1 MPLNRRKF
9 LKQSAVTGAGVAI
22 AGAATST
29 AQAAETTQATAAAK
43 KCEKRYSLTVMGT
56 TDLHGHVFNWDYF
69 KDAEYTDAKGN
80 AQGLARV
87 STLVN
92 QIRAERGRRNTLLID
107 AGDTIQGTPLT
118 YYYAKVDPI
127 TAKGGPVHPMAQ
139 AMNAIGF
146 DAVALGNHEFNYGI
160 ETLRKFEEQCRFPLL
175 GANALDAK
183 TLKPAFPPYFIKKF
197 RVHGAPPVKVAVL
210 GLTNPGIAI
219 WDKAYVQGKLTFPGL
234 EEQAAKWVPK
244 LKAMGAD
251 VVIVSAHSGSS
262 GTSSYGDQLPYI
274 ENSAALVAQ
283 QVPDIDAILV
293 GHAHVE
299 IPELRVTNAK
309 TGKDV
314 VLSEPLC
321 FAERLSLFDIE
332 LTFAKGRWSV
342 EKVAASV
349 LNSNTVADDPKITKL
364 LSDEHEKVVAYVNQV
379 VGTATAAL
387 TTVEARYKDA
397 PIIDLITKVQ
407 EDVVKAALAGTEYA
421 SLPVIAQASP
431 FSRTSEI
438 PAGEVTIRDLSSL
451 YVYDNTL
458 VAKLMTGAQLK
469 AYLEYSAEYFAQTAP
484 DAAVDVEKL
493 TNAGNRPDYN
503 YDYVSGL
510 SYEIDIAQAAGSRI
524 KNVTYNGAALDD
536 AQKFVFAVNN
546 YRANGGGAFPHVASA
561 QELWA
566 ESTEIRTR
574 IAEWV
579 TAKGVLDPKDFA
591 SVDWKLTRNGTP
603 VF

>member
-9 LKQSAVTGAGVAI
+9 LKKSAVTGAGVAI
-22 AGAATST
+22 AGAAV
-29 AQAAETTQATAAAK
+29 APARAAEAK
-43 KCEKRYSLTVMGT
+43 RPGKPVKQPKRYALTVLGT

-69 KDAEYTDAKGN
+69 KDAEYKDAAGN
-80 AQGLARV
+80 AQGLARI

-92 QIRAERGRRNTLLID
+92 QIRKEKGRENTLLLD

-139 AMNAIGF
+139 AMNAIGY
-146 DAVALGNHEFNYGI
+146 DAAALGNHEFNYGI
-160 ETLRKFEEQCRFPLL
+160 ETLRKFESQLRFPLL
-175 GANALDAK
+175 GANAVDAK
-183 TLKPAFPPYFIKKF
+183 TLKPAFQPYVIKTFCVK
-197 RVHGAPPVKVAVL
+197 GAPPVKVAVL

-219 WDKAYVQGKLTFPGL
+219 WDKAYVQGKLAFPGL

-244 LKAMGAD
+244 LKSLGAD

-262 GTSSYGDQLPYI
+262 GTSSYGDQLPYV

-283 QVPDIDAILV
+283 QVPDIDAVLV

-299 IPELRVTNAK
+299 IPELKVVNAK
-309 TGKDV
+309 TGKTV
-314 VLSEPLC
+314 VLSEPLAY
-321 FAERLSLFDIE
+321 AERLSVFDVE
-332 LTFAKGRWSV
+332 LVFEKGRWTVESV
-342 EKVAASV
+342 ASKV

-364 LSDEHEKVVAYVNQV
+364 LGDEHAKVVAYVNQV
-379 VGTATAAL
+379 VGSATETL

-397 PIIDLITKVQ
+397 PIIDLITRVQ
-407 EDVVKAALAGTEYA
+407 EDVVKAALAGTSYA

-458 VAKLMTGAQLK
+458 VAKLLTGAQVR
-469 AYLEYSAEYFAQTAP
+469 AYLEYSAQYFVQTA
-484 DAAVDVEKL
+484 AGAVVDTEKL
-493 TNAGNRPDYN
+493 TNAAGRPDYN

-510 SYEIDIAQAAGSRI
+510 AYEIDIAQAAGSRI
-524 KNVTYNGAALDD
+524 KNLTFGGVALDD
-536 AQKFVFAVNN
+536 AQQFVLAVNN

-574 IAEWV
+574 ISEWV

-591 SVDWKLTRNGTP
+591 SVDWKLTREGTP

>member
-9 LKQSAVTGAGVAI
+9 LKKSAATGAGVAI
-22 AGAATST
+22 AGAA
-29 AQAAETTQATAAAK
+29 AAPAAEAAEANLPAAQP
-43 KCEKRYSLTVMGT
+43 KRYSLTVMGT

-69 KDAEYTDAKGN
+69 KNAEYTDKAGN
-80 AQGLARV
+80 AQGLARI

-92 QIRAERGRRNTLLID
+92 QIRTEKGHCNTLLLD

-139 AMNAIGF
+139 AMNAIGY
-146 DAVALGNHEFNYGI
+146 DAAAIGNHEFNYGI
-160 ETLRKFEEQCRFPLL
+160 ETLRKFESQCHFPLL
-175 GANALDAK
+175 GANAVDAK
-183 TLKPAFPPYFIKKF
+183 TLKPAFQPYFIKKF
-197 RVHGAPPVKVAVL
+197 HVPGAPPVKVAVL

-219 WDKAYVQGKLTFPGL
+219 WDKAYVQGKLAFPGL

-251 VVIVSAHSGSS
+251 VVVVSAHSGSS

-283 QVPDIDAILV
+283 QVADIDAILV

-299 IPELRVTNAK
+299 IPELKVTNAK
-309 TGKDV
+309 TGRTV
-314 VLSEPLC
+314 VLSEPLAY
-321 FAERLSLFDIE
+321 AERLSVFDIE
-332 LTFAKGRWSV
+332 LVFGKGRWTVESV
-342 EKVAASV
+342 SSKV

-364 LSDEHEKVVAYVNQV
+364 LTDEHAKVVTYVNQV
-379 VGTATAAL
+379 VGSATETL

-421 SLPVIAQASP
+421 ALPVVAQASP

-438 PAGEVTIRDLSSL
+438 PAGKVTIRDLSSL

-458 VAKLMTGAQLK
+458 VAKLLTGAQIR
-469 AYLEYSAEYFAQTAP
+469 AYLEYSAEYFVQTAA

-493 TNAGNRPDYN
+493 TNANNRPDYN
-503 YDYVSGL
+503 YDYVSGFQ
-510 SYEIDIAQAAGSRI
+510 YEIDIAQAAGSRI
-524 KNVTYNGAALDD
+524 KNLTYKGAALDD
-536 AQKFVFAVNN
+536 AQQFVLAVNN

-561 QELWA
+561 KELWS

>member
-9 LKQSAVTGAGVAI
+9 LKKSAVTGAGVAI
-22 AGAATST
+22 AGAVGAPA
-29 AQAAETTQATAAAK
+29 AQAATGKPARPA
-43 KCEKRYSLTVMGT
+43 KRYALTVLGT

-69 KDAEYTDAKGN
+69 KDAEYSDAKGN
-80 AQGLARV
+80 AQGLARI

-92 QIRAERGRRNTLLID
+92 AIREERGRENTLLLD

-139 AMNAIGF
+139 AMNAIGY

-160 ETLRKFEEQCRFPLL
+160 ETLRKFEEQCDFPLL

-183 TLKPAFPPYFIKKF
+183 TLKPAFPPYFMKTF
-197 RVHGAPPVKVAVL
+197 RVKGAPPVKVAVL

-244 LKAMGAD
+244 LRSMGAD
-251 VVIVSAHSGSS
+251 VVVVSAHSGSS
-262 GTSSYGDQLPYI
+262 GTSSYGDQLPYV

-283 QVPDIDAILV
+283 RVPGIDAILV

-299 IPELRVTNAK
+299 IPELKVVNEK
-309 TGKDV
+309 TGRTV
-314 VLSEPLC
+314 VLSEPLAY
-321 FAERLSLFDIE
+321 AERLSLFDVE
-332 LTFAKGRWSV
+332 LVFARGRWSV
-342 EKVAASV
+342 ESVAASV
-349 LNSNTVADDPKITKL
+349 LNSNTVADDPRITRL
-364 LSDEHEKVVAYVNQV
+364 LSDEHAKVVEYVNQV
-379 VGTATAAL
+379 VGTATDTL

-407 EDVVKAALAGTEYA
+407 EDVVKAALAGTSYA

-458 VAKLMTGAQLK
+458 VAKLMTGAQVR
-469 AYLEYSAEYFAQTAP
+469 AYLEYSAEYFVQTAA
-484 DAAVDVEKL
+484 DAAVDVAKL
-493 TNAGNRPDYN
+493 TNAGGRPDYN

-510 SYEIDIAQAAGSRI
+510 SYDIDVAQPAGSRI
-524 KNVTYNGAALDD
+524 RNLTYGGAALEDD
-536 AQKFVFAVNN
+536 RQFVLAVNN

-561 QELWA
+561 RELWA

-579 TAKGVLDPKDFA
+579 TAKGVLDPRDFA
-591 SVDWKLTRNGTP
+591 SVDWKLTRDGTP

>member
-1 MPLNRRKF
+1 M
-9 LKQSAVTGAGVAI
+9 TGAGVAL
-22 AGAATST
+22 AG
-29 AQAAETTQATAAAK
+29 TAAAPAAEAAGAGRGGK
-43 KCEKRYSLTVMGT
+43 PVKRYALTVMGT

-69 KDAEYTDAKGN
+69 KDAEYGDAAGN

-92 QIRAERGRRNTLLID
+92 EVREEKGRHNTLLLD

-127 TAKGGPVHPMAQ
+127 TAEGGPVHPMAQ
-139 AMNAIGF
+139 AMNAIGY

-160 ETLRKFEEQCRFPLL
+160 ETLRTFEEQCDFPLL

-183 TLKPAFPPYFIKKF
+183 TLKPAFPPYFMKTF
-197 RVHGAPPVKVAVL
+197 RVKGAPPVKVAVL

-219 WDKAYVQGKLTFPGL
+219 WDKAYVQGRLTFPGL
-234 EEQAAKWVPK
+234 EEQAATWVPK
-244 LKAMGAD
+244 LRSMGAD
-251 VVIVSAHSGSS
+251 VVVVSAHSGSS
-262 GTSSYGDQLPYI
+262 GTSSYGDQLPYV
-274 ENSAALVAQ
+274 ENAAANVAR
-283 QVPDIDAILV
+283 QVPGIDAILV
-293 GHAHVE
+293 GHAHQE
-299 IPELRVTNAK
+299 IEELLVTNEK
-309 TGKDV
+309 TGETV

-321 FAERLSLFDIE
+321 YAERLTLFDFGLVFE
-332 LTFAKGRWSV
+332 RGRWRVESV
-342 EKVAASV
+342 KASLRDAA
-349 LNSNTVADDPKITKL
+349 TVEDDPAITKL
-364 LSDEHEKVVAYVNQV
+364 LADEHAEVVAYVNQV
-379 VGTATAAL
+379 VGTATQTL

-397 PIIDLITKVQ
+397 PIIDLIAKVQ
-407 EDVVKAALAGTEYA
+407 EDVVKAALAGTGYG
-421 SLPVIAQASP
+421 SLPVLAQASP

-458 VAKLMTGAQLK
+458 VAKLMTGAQVR
-469 AYLEYSAEYFAQTAP
+469 AYLEYSAEYFAQTAAGAP
-484 DAAVDVEKL
+484 VDVARL
-493 TNAGNRPDYN
+493 TNAGGRPDYN

-510 SYEIDIAQAAGSRI
+510 GYEIDIARPAGSRI
-524 KNVTYNGAALDD
+524 KNLTFGGAPLDD
-536 AQKFVFAVNN
+536 AQQFVFAVNN

-561 QELWA
+561 KELWA

-591 SVDWKLTRNGTP
+591 SVDWRLTRDGTP

>member
-9 LKQSAVTGAGVAI
+9 LKKSAVTGAGVAL
-22 AGAATST
+22 AGAAAAP
-29 AQAAETTQATAAAK
+29 AQAAEK
-43 KCEKRYSLTVMGT
+43 KRPGRPAKRYALTVMGT

-69 KDAEYTDAKGN
+69 KDAEYADAAGN
-80 AQGLARV
+80 AMGLARV

-92 QIRAERGRRNTLLID
+92 KIRQEKGRRNTLLLD

-118 YYYAKVDPI
+118 YYFAKVDPI
-127 TAKGGPVHPMAQ
+127 TAKHGPVHPMAQ
-139 AMNAIGF
+139 AMNAIGY
-146 DAVALGNHEFNYGI
+146 DAAALGNHEFNYGI
-160 ETLRKFEEQCRFPLL
+160 ETLRKFEDQCHFPLL

-183 TLKPAFPPYFIKKF
+183 TQKPAFPPYFIKKF
-197 RVHGAPPVKVAVL
+197 QVPGAPPVKVAVL

-244 LKAMGAD
+244 LRSMGAD

-262 GTSSYGDQLPYI
+262 GTSSYGDQLPYV

-283 QVPDIDAILV
+283 QVPGIDAILV

-299 IPELRVTNAK
+299 IPELKVTNKA
-309 TGKDV
+309 TGKTV

-321 FAERLSLFDIE
+321 YAERLSVFDFNLVFE
-332 LTFAKGRWSV
+332 KGRWTV
-342 EKVAASV
+342 ESVAAS
-349 LNSNTVADDPKITKL
+349 LRDARTVADDPKITRL
-364 LSDEHEKVVAYVNQV
+364 LKDEHALVVEYVNQV
-379 VGTATAAL
+379 VGTAKATL
-387 TTVEARYKDA
+387 TTVDARYKDA

-407 EDVVKAALAGTEYA
+407 EDVVKAALAGTAYA

-438 PAGEVTIRDLSSL
+438 PAGEVTIRDLSGL

-458 VAKLMTGAQLK
+458 VAKLLTGAQVR
-469 AYLEYSAEYFAQTAP
+469 AYLEYSAEYFVQTAA
-484 DAAVDVEKL
+484 DAVVDTEKL
-493 TNAGNRPDYN
+493 TNANGRPDYN
-503 YDYVSGL
+503 YDYVSGF
-510 SYEIDIAQAAGSRI
+510 SYDIDIAQTAGSRI
-524 KNVTYNGAALDD
+524 TNLTYGSAALDD
-536 AQKFVFAVNN
+536 AQQFVLAVNN
-546 YRANGGGAFPHVASA
+546 YRANGGGAFPHVAAATEVWS
-561 QELWA
+561 

-579 TAKGVLDPKDFA
+579 TAKGVLDPADFA
-591 SVDWKLTRNGTP
+591 SVDWRLTRNGTP

>member
-9 LKQSAVTGAGVAI
+9 LSRSAVTGAGVAL
-22 AGAATST
+22 AGAA
-29 AQAAETTQATAAAK
+29 AAPAAEAAAPAHRGPK
-43 KCEKRYSLTVMGT
+43 KPKRYALTVLGT
-56 TDLHGHVFNWDYF
+56 TDLHGHVFNWDYY
-69 KDAEYTDAKGN
+69 KDAEYTDAAGN
-80 AQGLARV
+80 AQGLARI
-87 STLVN
+87 STLVD
-92 QIRAERGRRNTLLID
+92 QVREEKGRQNTLLLD

-139 AMNAIGF
+139 AMNAIGY

-160 ETLRKFEEQCRFPLL
+160 DTLRKFESQCDFPLL
-175 GANALDAK
+175 GANAVDAK
-183 TLKPAFPPYFIKKF
+183 TLKPAFPPYLMKTF
-197 RVHGAPPVKVAVL
+197 RVKGAPPVKVAVL

-219 WDKAYVQGKLTFPGL
+219 WDKAYVQGKLAFPGL
-234 EEQAAKWVPK
+234 EEQAATWVPK
-244 LKAMGAD
+244 LRSMGAD

-262 GTSSYGDQLPYI
+262 GTSSYGDQVPYV
-274 ENSAALVAQ
+274 ENAAANVAR
-283 QVPDIDAILV
+283 QVPGIDAILV
-293 GHAHVE
+293 GHAHAE
-299 IPELRVTNAK
+299 IAELKVVNEK
-309 TGKDV
+309 TGKTV

-321 FAERLSLFDIE
+321 FAERLTLFDFDLVFE
-332 LTFAKGRWSV
+332 RGRWQV
-342 EKVAASV
+342 ASV
-349 LNSNTVADDPKITKL
+349 KASLRDSAEVADDPRITRL
-364 LSDEHEKVVAYVNQV
+364 LGKEHAEVVAYVNQV
-379 VGTATAAL
+379 VGTATETL

-421 SLPVIAQASP
+421 ALPVLAQASP

-458 VAKLMTGAQLK
+458 VAKLLTGAQVR
-469 AYLEYSAEYFAQTAP
+469 AYLEYSAEYYAQTAAGAP
-484 DAAVDVEKL
+484 VDVAKL
-493 TNAGNRPDYN
+493 TNAGGRPDYN

-510 SYEIDIAQAAGSRI
+510 TYEIDVARPAGSRI
-524 KNVTYNGAALDD
+524 GNLSHGGAPLDD
-536 AQKFVFAVNN
+536 AQEFVLAVNN

-561 QELWA
+561 KELWS

-579 TAKGVLDPKDFA
+579 TAKGVLDPEDFA
-591 SVDWKLTRNGTP
+591 SVDWSLTRNGTP
-603 VF
+603 MF